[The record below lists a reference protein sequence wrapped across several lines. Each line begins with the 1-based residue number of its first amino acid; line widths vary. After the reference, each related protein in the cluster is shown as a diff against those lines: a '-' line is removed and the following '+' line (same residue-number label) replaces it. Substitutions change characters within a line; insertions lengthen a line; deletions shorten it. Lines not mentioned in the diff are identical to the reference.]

1 MTAVSGTRRA
11 MKELVDGTIRVQIDI
26 DPIYRRQFLQL
37 FPNIDMPIA
46 LAPLMVEQPP
56 EPKPAFQT
64 VAHSARA
71 AMLCKDPQFHE
82 FLDEHF
88 SVEGEEDAAVAFLRS
103 HLGIKTRAELDTSP
117 ETATKFMDTIV
128 KPFES
133 WRKWDER

>member
-1 MTAVSGTRRA
+1 

-26 DPIYRRQFLQL
+26 DPVYRRQFLAL

-46 LAPLMVEQPP
+46 LAPLIVEKTP

-82 FLDEHF
+82 FLEEHF
-88 SVEGEEDAAVAFLRS
+88 GIEGEEDAAVTFLRS
-103 HLGIKTRAELDTSP
+103 HLEIKTRAEIDYNP
-117 ETATKFMDTIV
+117 EIAKKFLETIV
-128 KPFES
+128 APFES